1 MKLKI
6 AVALVVALVLVSS
19 FVSIAAE
26 NAGDSTAPD
35 DTTFENLGDQQDNE
49 DPGINPCGGG
59 GGDVGGGTPG

>member
-26 NAGDSTAPD
+26 DAGENTAPD
-35 DTTFENLGDQQDNE
+35 DTTFENPGDQQDSE